1 MDRREFFRLSG
12 RAAAGMIL
20 SGLSLNGLDLPFSGE
35 RTLSFYQTHTCET
48 LDACY
53 WNDGD
58 YVPHSLQQID
68 LILRDHRTGEVKPIE
83 KKLLDMLFVL
93 QKNLKTDK
101 NIHIISGYRSPQT
114 NQKLRKKSLGVAK
127 KSLHMSG
134 KAVDI
139 RIPGIPLQK
148 LRRAA
153 MDLKAG
159 GVGYYPGSDFIH
171 IDTGRV
177 RCW

>member
-1 MDRREFFRLSG
+1 
-12 RAAAGMIL
+12 
-20 SGLSLNGLDLPFSGE
+20 
-35 RTLSFYQTHTCET
+35 TLSFYQTHTCET
-48 LDACY
+48 LGACY
-53 WNDGD
+53 WKDGD
-58 YVPHSLQQID
+58 YLSHSLQRINY
-68 LILRDHRTGEVKPIE
+68 ILRDHRTEEVKPIE
-83 KKLLDMLFVL
+83 KKLLDVLFVL
-93 QKNLKTDK
+93 HKNLQTDK
-101 NIHIISGYRSPQT
+101 EIHIISGYRSPQT
-114 NQKLRKKSLGVAK
+114 NQKLRSKSSGVAK
-127 KSLHMSG
+127 NSLHMDG
-134 KAVDI
+134 KAIDI